1 MSKNPTPERTLYLDI
16 KKSEDSKLTT
26 DPIERQEHLREC
38 FEAEEQTILFDEN
51 RADEVL
57 YYQKKTVE
65 AKTLPELEKVEKL
78 ILNRVTLLNEV
89 PELKA
94 TRKKLK
100 DVLKYLEAEKREKAQ
115 NARTFEKPENSF
127 ADYLKHS
134 DPDKLILN
142 MKELFPDVKGKK
154 AALMIIALIENG
166 ITEKPTNN
174 IDIIRAIKKEWNT
187 DFSNESF
194 NRPFRK
200 SVSDKKE
207 GFDGET
213 IAAINK
219 VKRIVVI

>member
-134 DPDKLILN
+134 DIAYISESLGHSDLKTTENYLASFEQSERAKNAKLL
-142 MKELFPDVKGKK
+142 
-154 AALMIIALIENG
+154 
-166 ITEKPTNN
+166 TN
-174 IDIIRAIKKEWNT
+174 
-187 DFSNESF
+187 FESH
-194 NRPFRK
+194 
-200 SVSDKKE
+200 E
-207 GFDGET
+207 
-213 IAAINK
+213 
-219 VKRIVVI
+219 